1 MGQKPIPIF
10 FMKKRKGYIGVD
22 FDGTLAT
29 YERYEGPTV
38 CGKPIEKMVNRV
50 KRWLSEGKTVK
61 IFTARV
67 APDHPLVEQV
77 AAEDAIKSWCLEH
90 IGEELEVT
98 CIKYASMYEFW
109 DDKAVGVQKNTGER
123 K

>member
-1 MGQKPIPIF
+1 
-10 FMKKRKGYIGVD
+10 MKKQKGYIGVD
-22 FDGTLAT
+22 FDGTLSKYT
-29 YERYEGPTV
+29 KYEGPTV
-38 CGKPIEKMVNRV
+38 LGEPIPKMVERV
-50 KRWLSEGKTVK
+50 KRWLKEGRNVV

-77 AAEDAIKSWCLEH
+77 AAEEAIKEWCKIH
-90 IGEELEVT
+90 IGQELSVT

-109 DDKAVGVQKNTGER
+109 DDKAVGVEKNTGER